1 MQTLYF
7 EPAWDKTIAPADRDK
22 IMAHFQSRHLE
33 HGIQLSFLWEA
44 INHKGERLVTVL
56 FHNSEDTSL
65 SLQDFVITYYKDG
78 KPIATGIFNLPLE
91 IPGKTSMPWTFI
103 FTPANQTEAPPR
115 FTITNKS

>member
-7 EPAWDKTIAPADRDK
+7 EPAWDKTIAPADRE
-22 IMAHFQSRHLE
+22 IITEHFKSRHLE
-33 HGIQLSFLWEA
+33 NDIQLSFLWKA

-56 FHNSEDTSL
+56 IHNSKDTPL
-65 SLQDFVITYYKDG
+65 PFKDTAITYYKED
-78 KPIATGIFNLPLE
+78 KQIATGIFNIPLV

-115 FTITNKS
+115 YKIENQL